1 MTKASLA
8 KFAKSVQ
15 LSLHKH
21 SPEILTGIGIAGMI
35 STTVLAVKAT
45 PKALQLIDEA
55 KKVEHKDKLTPI
67 ETVKIAWK
75 PYIPAM
81 VTGVASVTC
90 LVGASSVSLK
100 RNAALTAAYKL
111 SETALTEYREKVVE
125 TIGEKK
131 EKVVREKI
139 AEDRLATNPVEKGS
153 IYMTDKGHTLCFEPL
168 SARYFYSDIDK
179 IKGAI
184 NNLNE
189 KMLNDPFGY
198 LSLNDLYD
206 ELGLEST
213 SQGDSLGW
221 NISSGIIRW
230 DFHPKLTPDN
240 EPALVLDYINAPTYG
255 YASFS

>member
-1 MTKASLA
+1 MNKASLV
-8 KFAKSVQ
+8 KFTKSVQ
-15 LSLHKH
+15 SSLHKH

-35 STTVLAVKAT
+35 STTILAVKAT
-45 PKALQLIDEA
+45 PKALRLIEEA
-55 KKVEHKDKLTPI
+55 KEIEHKDTLAAV
-67 ETVKIAWK
+67 ETVKAAWR
-75 PYIPAM
+75 PYIPAI
-81 VTGVASVTC
+81 VTGIASVTC

-111 SETALTEYREKVVE
+111 SETALTEYRDKVVE

-131 EKVVREKI
+131 EKAVREKI
-139 AEDRLATNPVEKGS
+139 AEDRIAKNPVDESK

-189 KMLNDPFGY
+189 RMLNDPFGY

-206 ELGLEST
+206 ELGLEQT
-213 SQGDSLGW
+213 SQGDNLGW

-230 DFHPKLTPDN
+230 DFHPKLSRDN

-255 YASFS
+255 YASFN